1 MQKQWGKIFLLACML
16 NGKPYARVFWHG
28 KGRLPWFL
36 IWATGWRK
44 SYKVKVL
51 SNYPQDVT
59 LHNLLSHYAIEYY
72 KNNVLYYHYIN
83 YSFLPFWSN
92 NRLLFWELV
101 SILHEHVVTFGLWK
115 MVVTLIFWQWKAK
128 RENNKFMF
136 SILNTWRYIDV
147 RNLDVIKALQTWF
160 SVLSSATLKSIYTKE
175 H

>member
-83 YSFLPFWSN
+83 FSFLPFWSN
-92 NRLLFWELV
+92 NRFFIILRACFHITWTCSDLWVVENGGHFNFLAMKSQKGKQQIHVFNPKYMEIHWCKELRCDQG
-101 SILHEHVVTFGLWK
+101 TTN
-115 MVVTLIFWQWKAK
+115 MIF
-128 RENNKFMF
+128 RSEF
-136 SILNTWRYIDV
+136 S
-147 RNLDVIKALQTWF
+147 
-160 SVLSSATLKSIYTKE
+160 YTKE
-175 H
+175 HLH